1 MLARETTGGR
11 ATTLLIV
18 DGHAGVR
25 VALARRLGQA
35 PGITAAV
42 AVDDLDAAVRLA
54 AQLLP
59 EVIVCDP
66 RTLPAA
72 PTAVVRVLAATG
84 AAVVVLTSSLD
95 EGEAATLERAGA
107 RAVVL
112 KGSAR
117 ATLVASVQK
126 ARVDGARAAPLHPT
140 PDEVALPAPRLGA

>member
-1 MLARETTGGR
+1 MLARENTARR

-25 VALARRLGQA
+25 VALARRLRQA
-35 PGITAAV
+35 PGIKAAV
-42 AVDDLDAAVRLA
+42 AVGDLDAAVRLA

-72 PTAVVRVLAATG
+72 PADVVRVLAATG

-95 EGEAATLERAGA
+95 EGEAAALERAGA

-112 KGSAR
+112 KGSALT
-117 ATLVASVQK
+117 TLVESVQT
-126 ARVDGARAAPLHPT
+126 AAWAGAEVPRV
-140 PDEVALPAPRLGA
+140 APR

>member
-1 MLARETTGGR
+1 MLARETTARR

-35 PGITAAV
+35 PGIKAAV
-42 AVDDLDAAVRLA
+42 AVGDLDAAVRLA

-66 RTLPAA
+66 RTLRAA
-72 PTAVVRVLAATG
+72 PTDVVRVLAATG

-95 EGEAATLERAGA
+95 DGEAAALERAGA
-107 RAVVL
+107 RAIVL
-112 KGSAR
+112 KGSAL
-117 ATLVASVQK
+117 ATLVESVQK
-126 ARVDGARAAPLHPT
+126 ARVDGARAGST
-140 PDEVALPAPRLGA
+140 PPDA

>member
-1 MLARETTGGR
+1 MLARETTARR

-18 DGHAGVR
+18 DGHVGMR
-25 VALARRLGQA
+25 MALARRLGQA

-72 PTAVVRVLAATG
+72 PC
-84 AAVVVLTSSLD
+84 
-95 EGEAATLERAGA
+95 AGW
-107 RAVVL
+107 
-112 KGSAR
+112 
-117 ATLVASVQK
+117 
-126 ARVDGARAAPLHPT
+126 
-140 PDEVALPAPRLGA
+140 